1 MLSALKLAL
10 VLGAAAG
17 TALGFTLP
25 SLLADRPDLYETR
38 LDDTRLD
45 DLRPGEPEL
54 AMLRPAAFRYRVA
67 GEFTRAGAAVNA
79 PVVPVRMARPL
90 AIMRRQVTA
99 AEYQDCVREGAC
111 QHSGKDHASEQER
124 PVVKVSWRDASA
136 YAAWLSRK
144 TGRTYRLPSDVEW
157 VFAAGDRFT
166 DDAVADGDSRD
177 PAKRWLAQYEME
189 LARDNPDKDVRPV
202 GSFGVNAHGLAD
214 MGGNVWEWTE
224 TCYRR
229 AMLDAAGAETG
240 AASVNCGVRVVAGR
254 HRSYMTDFVRDARSG
269 GCAVGIPPTNLGF
282 RLVRG

>member
-17 TALGFTLP
+17 TALGLTLP
-25 SLLADRPDLYETR
+25 SLLVERPDAGEV
-38 LDDTRLD
+38 RLD

-54 AMLRPAAFRYRVA
+54 SMLRPAAFRYRLA
-67 GEFTRAGAAVNA
+67 GEFTRAGAAANA
-79 PVVPVRMARPL
+79 PVVSVRMARPL
-90 AIMRRQVTA
+90 VIMRRQVTA
-99 AEYQDCVREGAC
+99 AEYQECVREGPC
-111 QHSGKDHASEQER
+111 QHSAQGHAFEQER

-144 TGRTYRLPSDVEW
+144 TGRTYRLPTDEEW

-166 DDAVADGDSRD
+166 DDAVADGDRRD
-177 PAKRWLAQYEME
+177 PAKRWLDQYEME
-189 LARDNPDKDVRPV
+189 SARDSPDKDVRPV
-202 GSFGVNAHGLAD
+202 GWFGVNAHGLAD

-229 AMLDAAGAETG
+229 AMLDGTGAETG
-240 AASVNCGVRVVAGR
+240 AVSVNCGVRVVAGR

-269 GCAVGIPPTNLGF
+269 GCAVGVPPANLGF